1 MKPFASIEDL
11 AVRWRE
17 LHGDEEKKAVAL
29 IGDATAKLLKELREA
44 EIKVDEADLVQSAIL
59 RSVCCAM
66 VRRAMDS
73 SEDGAYTQTSMTAGP
88 YTQSW
93 TPANPNGDMYLTKE
107 ERKALGL
114 KRQRAGFIHPLA
126 GGGSND

>member
-1 MKPFASIEDL
+1 MKTFASVDDL

-17 LHGDEEKKAVAL
+17 LQSNEEGKAVAL
-29 IGDATAKLLKELREA
+29 LDDATAMLSGELA
-44 EIKVDEADLVQSAIL
+44 KAGIAVDETNAVQAANL
-59 RSVCCAM
+59 RAVCCAM

-93 TPANPNGDMYLTKE
+93 TPANPHGDMYLTNT
-107 ERKALGL
+107 ERKTLGL
-114 KRQRAGFIHPLA
+114 KRQRAGFIHPLI
-126 GGGSND
+126 GGGSGD